1 MGFDNSFQLLLFLYV
16 LVFGIVLGAV
26 YTGITVIRI
35 LRPPSS
41 MVLFFADAAYFI
53 FFAVV
58 FFVFTFI
65 FCDGQ
70 IRLFVLLTVFI
81 VWLTEYLTVGAF
93 AKRFVKKRKNKS

>member
-1 MGFDNSFQLLLFLYV
+1 MGFDNSFQLLLFLYA
-16 LVFGIVLGAV
+16 LIFGIVLGAV

-58 FFVFTFI
+58 FFVFTFMMQRRI
-65 FCDGQ
+65 KPALRCLLSCLCFGL
-70 IRLFVLLTVFI
+70 RLL
-81 VWLTEYLTVGAF
+81 
-93 AKRFVKKRKNKS
+93 